1 MRNLSTILVS
11 ASLICLLSS
20 SLAFGETKKNRKPD
34 KFPPSP
40 LELKISDPLI
50 PTNTNQVTDSDRLKL
65 ETAMAELNQ
74 QAIIQLQ
81 SGNPKAAYEIW
92 YRELRLRR
100 SLGTISELE
109 GLARV
114 GAIAWGQNS
123 KENVFYITQ
132 RLDKIQKET
141 KKNPDPDTLE
151 ALGFAYRQVRAPK
164 QAIETYN
171 KLLTDLRSANN
182 QEAELKTLQTLAELY
197 LSYFDYQK
205 AAESYEQLLALP
217 TVKGLASVN
226 YLQQLAYIYKQSKQY
241 DKSVEVRNK
250 LVEIYQ
256 TQNDPLQ
263 VTTLKLAIA
272 ADYQAQAKDNPNLL
286 PEVYQRY
293 EDAYQTAWKLQQY
306 TRASEALE
314 KLMGLYRTQGK
325 IDEALE
331 IGLILLQ
338 SQRLAV
344 NAYGMMNAFD
354 QVGLI
359 YLQRNSYPQALEA
372 FQKGLQI
379 AKMLNFKED
388 YFSKQVESVQEK
400 I

>member
-1 MRNLSTILVS
+1 MRRLPIIVVS
-11 ASLICLLSS
+11 ATVIFLLSS
-20 SLAFGETKKNRKPD
+20 SLALGETKKNRQPD

-40 LELKISDPLI
+40 LEIKIPDPLI
-50 PTNTNQVTDSDRLKL
+50 PANPSQITDSDRLKL
-65 ETAMAELNQ
+65 EAAIAELNQ
-74 QAIIQLQ
+74 QAIVKLQ
-81 SGNPKAAYEIW
+81 EGKPKAAYEIW

-100 SLGTISELE
+100 TLGNISELE

-114 GAIAWGQNS
+114 GAIAWGQNN

-141 KKNPDPDTLE
+141 KKNPNADTLE

-171 KLLTDLRSANN
+171 QLLASIRSTNN
-182 QEAELKTLQTLAELY
+182 QETELKTLETLAELH

-217 TVKGLASVN
+217 AVKGLASVN

-241 DKSVEVRNK
+241 QKSVEVRNK

-256 TQNDPLQ
+256 SQNDPLQ

-272 ADYQAQAKDNPNLL
+272 ADYQTQAKDNPNLL

-293 EDAYQTAWKLQQY
+293 EDAYQTAWNLQQY
-306 TRASEALE
+306 TLASEALE
-314 KLMGLYRTQGK
+314 KLMGLYRSQGK
-325 IDEALE
+325 IEEALE
-331 IGLILLQ
+331 TGLILLQ

-344 NAYGMMNAFD
+344 NAYGMMNAFE

-388 YFSKQVESVQEK
+388 YFSKQVQLIQQK